1 MAHWSPEELD
11 LIGNAEELT
20 IAAERPD
27 GTLRT
32 PRIIWVVRVGDELFV
47 RSAHGDRAAWHQ
59 AVRRAM
65 RGHISAGGVE
75 KGVMFEDAAGQL
87 NAEIDAAYWDKY
99 CGDLAQWVPPV
110 VDDESHA
117 TTIRLVP
124 DVG

>member
-1 MAHWSPEELD
+1 MTHWSSEELD

-47 RSAHGDRAAWHQ
+47 RSAHGNRAVWHQ
-59 AVRRAM
+59 QVKQTM
-65 RGHISAGGVE
+65 RGHILAGGVE
-75 KGVMFEDAAGQL
+75 KDVTFEDAAGHL
-87 NAEIDAAYWDKY
+87 DAEIDTVYWDKY
-99 CGDLAQWVPPV
+99 RSHPAQYITPV
-110 VDDESHA
+110 ADDESHT

-124 DVG
+124 RA